1 MKTTLE
7 VNADIK
13 QIEDWIDGKAKGW
26 TLREARG
33 PVTNLL
39 WAYKEALEQNK
50 ILTKVL
56 IEAAARGIE
65 LRDPQAA
72 QAPKEA

>member
-7 VNADIK
+7 VNSDIN
-13 QIEDWIDGKAKGW
+13 QIEDWINDKVKGW
-26 TLREARG
+26 TIRDARG
-33 PVTNLL
+33 PVINLL
-39 WAYKEALEQNK
+39 WAYREALEQNK

-65 LRDPQAA
+65 LRDPPVA
-72 QAPKEA
+72 QTPKEA